1 MRKILSVTLVFLLVL
16 SGCSKN
22 NNTEQ
27 TTTTPI
33 DDGDIVISDT
43 DETTDV
49 IEIVEDEEYYKIT
62 RCGFMFS
69 YSLYDK
75 DKNVVKTV
83 ENIGRYPRIEMVD
96 DMIVRVYIQ
105 AGTGITT
112 RSTYYY
118 DVENN
123 RFSESYISVF
133 DYCNGLL
140 VHADHDKVIVRS
152 AFDNSFYQEFT
163 DFSAPFSPVAF
174 PFVDINFVEDGQSI
188 SVTYH
193 SGDDYTEVTEIFDIN

>member
-1 MRKILSVTLVFLLVL
+1 MKKILSLILIFLLAL

-27 TTTTPI
+27 LTTTPAEQ
-33 DDGDIVISDT
+33 GDIVISDT
-43 DETTDV
+43 DETTDI

-152 AFDNSFYQEFT
+152 AFDNRFYQEFT

>member
-1 MRKILSVTLVFLLVL
+1 MKKILSLILIFLLAL

-27 TTTTPI
+27 LTTTPAEQ
-33 DDGDIVISDT
+33 GDIVISPT

-49 IEIVEDEEYYKIT
+49 IQIVKEGKYYQVT

-83 ENIGRYPRIEMVD
+83 DSLSRQPHVGMVD
-96 DMIVRVYIQ
+96 DRVVCVYIQ
-105 AGTGITT
+105 AGTGIAT

-123 RFSESYISVF
+123 RFSESHNAVF

-163 DFSAPFSPVAF
+163 DFSDPFSPVAF
-174 PFVDINFVEDGQSI
+174 PFVNICFIEDGQSI
-188 SVTYH
+188 EVTYH

>member
-1 MRKILSVTLVFLLVL
+1 MKKILSLILIFLLAL

-27 TTTTPI
+27 LTTTPAEQ
-33 DDGDIVISDT
+33 GDIVISPT

-49 IEIVEDEEYYKIT
+49 IQIVEEREYYQVT

-75 DKNVVKTV
+75 DKNVIETV
-83 ENIGRYPRIEMVD
+83 DSLSRQPQIEMVD
-96 DMIVRVYIQ
+96 NMVVRVSIQ
-105 AGTGITT
+105 AGTGIATQ
-112 RSTYYY
+112 STYFY
-118 DVENN
+118 DVENGL
-123 RFSESYISVF
+123 FSEIFYAVF
-133 DYCNGLL
+133 DYYNGMIID
-140 VHADHDKVIVRS
+140 ASFDKVVVRS

-163 DFSAPFSPVAF
+163 DFSDPFSPVAF
-174 PFVDINFVEDGQSI
+174 PFVNICFIEEGQSI
-188 SVTYH
+188 EVTYH

>member
-1 MRKILSVTLVFLLVL
+1 MKKILSLILIFLLAL

-33 DDGDIVISDT
+33 EEGDANVSQT
-43 DETTDV
+43 EETTDV
-49 IEIVEDEEYYKIT
+49 VEIVKDEEYYKIT
-62 RCGFMFS
+62 RCGFMYS

-75 DKNVVKTV
+75 YKNVVKTV

-96 DMIVRVYIQ
+96 DMIVCVYIQ

-133 DYCNGLL
+133 DYCDGLL
-140 VHADHDKVIVRS
+140 VRADHDKVIVRS

-163 DFSAPFSPVAF
+163 DFSTPFSPVAF
-174 PFVDINFVEDGQSI
+174 PFVDISFIEDGQSI
-188 SVTYH
+188 GVTYH
-193 SGDDYTEVTEIFDIN
+193 SGDDYTEVTEIFEVN

>member
-1 MRKILSVTLVFLLVL
+1 MKKILSLILIFLLLL
-16 SGCSKN
+16 SGCSKDN
-22 NNTEQ
+22 GAE
-27 TTTTPI
+27 TTTTTTAEQ
-33 DDGDIVISDT
+33 GDIVISPT

-49 IEIVEDEEYYKIT
+49 VEIVKDEEYYKIT

-75 DKNVVKTV
+75 DKNVIETV
-83 ENIGRYPRIEMVD
+83 DSLSRQPYVGMVD
-96 DMIVRVYIQ
+96 DRVVCVYIQ
-105 AGTGITT
+105 SGTGIIT

-123 RFSESYISVF
+123 RFSESHNAVF

-140 VHADHDKVIVRS
+140 VRADHDKVIVQS

-163 DFSAPFSPVAF
+163 DFSDPFSPVAF
-174 PFVDINFVEDGQSI
+174 PFVNICFIEDGQSI
-188 SVTYH
+188 EVTYH
-193 SGDDYTEVTEIFDIN
+193 SGDDYTEVTEIFEVN